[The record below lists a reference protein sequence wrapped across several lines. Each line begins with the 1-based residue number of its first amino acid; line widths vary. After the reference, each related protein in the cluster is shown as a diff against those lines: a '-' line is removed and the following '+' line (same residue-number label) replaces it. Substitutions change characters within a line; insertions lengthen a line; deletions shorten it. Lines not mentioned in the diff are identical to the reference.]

1 MTKEDVKGSSIREKK
16 ADKKEEERGAAGVD
30 CGFPFPPHSL
40 GLLTIS
46 KGISAK
52 GGREGQLIT
61 MALLRWHQSAMTH
74 IGHHNRLTSTLQ
86 EEDLKK
92 ILPHFKTLECV
103 SYRQTQK

>member
-16 ADKKEEERGAAGVD
+16 ADKKEEEREGLPEWTD

-52 GGREGQLIT
+52 GVREGGT
-61 MALLRWHQSAMTH
+61 A
-74 IGHHNRLTSTLQ
+74 HHNGPSSVASISDDTHWTS
-86 EEDLKK
+86 
-92 ILPHFKTLECV
+92 
-103 SYRQTQK
+103 